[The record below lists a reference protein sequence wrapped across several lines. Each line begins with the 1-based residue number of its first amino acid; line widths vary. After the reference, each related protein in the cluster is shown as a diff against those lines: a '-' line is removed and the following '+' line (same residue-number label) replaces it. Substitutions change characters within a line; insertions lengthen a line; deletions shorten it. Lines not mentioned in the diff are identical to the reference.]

1 MLSYTLSTQKMKRGN
16 MAVAKGH
23 NLRLHPTASQL
34 PQSAWLLEK
43 PLYTLAAWRDDRVA
57 KACEL
62 ATRKDAVVGIELTFQ
77 VGNQTDWRSPPTKKD
92 PHGKPKKA
100 QPAKLRDFSHAVRDW
115 LVAEFGEANV
125 VSVVLHA
132 DESTPHIQAVVV
144 PIKDGKLCAKHW
156 LDGPA
161 RLSKLWSRSHAAVS
175 KVVECSYTPGSMT
188 GGKPHDPGKAA
199 GAAPVPGLIDQ
210 LTGHTKLTRENKEL
224 RARLGDVEQLNFS
237 ATKQVV
243 ALTER
248 AEAAEAK
255 AIEAERERDRLRAR
269 AKEVYD
275 LEYSLRP
282 IKRDLELL
290 QAAAP
295 DLNVSS
301 MVKVLAA
308 DKVARDALKAER
320 DAETARQYA
329 ERMEKAYGPNWRA
342 RFEPAPPKPRRKR
355 DHGRDEDY
363 TLG

>member
-1 MLSYTLSTQKMKRGN
+1 MLSYSFSAQKMKRQN
-16 MAVAKGH
+16 MAISKGH

-43 PLYTLAAWRDDRVA
+43 PLYTLAAWRDDRVS

-62 ATRKDAVVGIELTFQ
+62 AKRKDAVVGIELSFQ
-77 VGNQTDWRSPPTKKD
+77 VGNQTDWRAKPTKKD
-92 PHGKPKKA
+92 PHGKPQKK
-100 QPAKLRDFSHAVRDW
+100 QPANLRAFAGAVKDW
-115 LVAEFGEANV
+115 LAEEFGAENI

-132 DESTPHIQAVVV
+132 DESTPHVQAVVV
-144 PIKDGKLCAKHW
+144 PIKDGKLNAKNW
-156 LDGPA
+156 MDGPA
-161 RLSKLWSRSHAAVS
+161 RLSKMWAKSHAAVR
-175 KVVECSYTPGSMT
+175 KVVECSYTPGSLT

-210 LTGHTKLTRENKEL
+210 LTGHTKLTKENKEL

-248 AEAAEAK
+248 AVAAEAK
-255 AIEAERERDRLRAR
+255 ASAAEQERDRLRAR
-269 AKEVYD
+269 AKEVNE
-275 LEYSLRP
+275 LEYTLRP

-301 MVKVLAA
+301 MAKVLAA

-320 DAETARQYA
+320 DAKTRAEYEARMVAQY
-329 ERMEKAYGPNWRA
+329 GQGWRA